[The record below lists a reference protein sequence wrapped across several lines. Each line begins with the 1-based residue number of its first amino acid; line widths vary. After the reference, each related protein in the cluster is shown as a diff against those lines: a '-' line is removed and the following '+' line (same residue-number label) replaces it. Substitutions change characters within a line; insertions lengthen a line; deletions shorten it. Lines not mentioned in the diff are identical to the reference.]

1 MVNINIKRDFFAYID
16 CDDSKL
22 YDLIKRSFVRKERV
36 YNNFY
41 KMYEEVVRSYYTL
54 LNNENYTIKIK
65 AGLVPYLCR
74 SFDLQKIKYNL
85 VDERKKFNEKELKYY
100 KKLSDRVTLRDYQE
114 KAVTTV
120 LNDYKEKAFCF
131 IQAAT
136 GSGKTEISASLLKSF
151 QNAYPEEAALYLV
164 PTLVLKRDAEQRFTE
179 YGLKVNTEF
188 PIKTGKV
195 NILTYKAILSANT
208 EKYDYKQRDNIGALI
223 VDEGHHLSAPKL
235 SKQVHRLHNLRL
247 NVGISATPS
256 SSLETEEK
264 TYLKQLD
271 CKELVTFGC
280 TGDLIYKIGIKDS
293 VKENCVTNIEVR
305 ILKNKLDYDKK
316 DITDWQD
323 VKNKILKSDE
333 RALTIAK
340 YVKHIVDDANLHTVT
355 LLIPEVQWAEDYMCT
370 INTIFQNDDIN
381 IYELYGKERIFKYCH
396 NKRVL
401 LNEEEK
407 KEEMEKIKS
416 SKYKTIFSCTS
427 FFYEGANIPSIQA
440 IVNCY
445 GGKDSKRIKQQCGR
459 AMRLFEGKKVA
470 YIHEIQDIGNPVLE
484 SQFNKRIRIY
494 NNEYD
499 AKIIYSSFKE

>member
-164 PTLVLKRDAEQRFTE
+164 PTLVLKKDAEQRFTE

-208 EKYDYKQRDNIGALI
+208 EKYDYKQRDNIGA
-223 VDEGHHLSAPKL
+223 
-235 SKQVHRLHNLRL
+235 
-247 NVGISATPS
+247 
-256 SSLETEEK
+256 
-264 TYLKQLD
+264 
-271 CKELVTFGC
+271 
-280 TGDLIYKIGIKDS
+280 
-293 VKENCVTNIEVR
+293 
-305 ILKNKLDYDKK
+305 DK
-316 DITDWQD
+316 
-323 VKNKILKSDE
+323 
-333 RALTIAK
+333 
-340 YVKHIVDDANLHTVT
+340 
-355 LLIPEVQWAEDYMCT
+355 
-370 INTIFQNDDIN
+370 
-381 IYELYGKERIFKYCH
+381 
-396 NKRVL
+396 
-401 LNEEEK
+401 
-407 KEEMEKIKS
+407 
-416 SKYKTIFSCTS
+416 
-427 FFYEGANIPSIQA
+427 
-440 IVNCY
+440 
-445 GGKDSKRIKQQCGR
+445 
-459 AMRLFEGKKVA
+459 
-470 YIHEIQDIGNPVLE
+470 
-484 SQFNKRIRIY
+484 
-494 NNEYD
+494 
-499 AKIIYSSFKE
+499 